1 MNDYSEKRDF
11 QRMVLDCSLEYRIS
25 AEDKIYQGK
34 IQNLSAKGVLF
45 QGDQS
50 IALGVQIQITVSPVH
65 DITPPMVA
73 DVRVTRCDKRED
85 GNYYVAGEII
95 QIL

>member
-1 MNDYSEKRDF
+1 MSDYSEKRDF
-11 QRMVLDCSLEYRIS
+11 QRMALDCSLEYSIS
-25 AEDKIYQGK
+25 AEDKTYQGK

-45 QGDQS
+45 LGDKS
-50 IALGVQIQITVSPVH
+50 IALGVQIQITVSPVN

-73 DVRVTRCDKRED
+73 DVRVTRCDKHD
-85 GNYYVAGEII
+85 DDNYYVAGEIL